1 MALIRKPEKPRRSP
15 LLAMKL
21 TQRKYQSWQSF
32 LDSAYWDVE
41 LK

>member
-1 MALIRKPEKPRRSP
+1 MALVRRPEKPKRSP
-15 LLAMKL
+15 VLNLKL
-21 TQRKYQSWQSF
+21 TQPKYQSWQAF